1 MKIIISIAVVI
12 LQLVAAN
19 LLGFVP
25 AVFFGAG
32 NGWELVVFVL
42 GFSLGVWGVGA
53 LAARLYKSFQARDQ
67 GIRLAAALFVSAL
80 GVVVILLTPAIG
92 FIRILYPL
100 AGAFIGYYLPGVFL
114 KRYQRSRAGSDQ

>member
-25 AVFFGAG
+25 AVFFGVG

-53 LAARLYKSFQARDQ
+53 LAARLYKSFLARDQ
-67 GIRLAAALFVSAL
+67 GIRLVAALLVSAL

>member
-1 MKIIISIAVVI
+1 
-12 LQLVAAN
+12 L
-19 LLGFVP
+19 
-25 AVFFGAG
+25 
-32 NGWELVVFVL
+32 
-42 GFSLGVWGVGA
+42 
-53 LAARLYKSFQARDQ
+53 
-67 GIRLAAALFVSAL
+67 VSAL

>member
-1 MKIIISIAVVI
+1 MKTLIQILIVI
-12 LQLVAAN
+12 FQLIAAN
-19 LLGFVP
+19 LLGFFP
-25 AVFFGAG
+25 AVALGVG

-114 KRYQRSRAGSDQ
+114 KRYQRYRVGGDQ

>member
-25 AVFFGAG
+25 AVFFGVG

-53 LAARLYKSFQARDQ
+53 LAARLYKSFLARDQ
-67 GIRLAAALFVSAL
+67 GIRLVAALLVSAL

-114 KRYQRSRAGSDQ
+114 KLYQRSRAGSDQ

>member
-1 MKIIISIAVVI
+1 MKTLIQILIVI
-12 LQLVAAN
+12 LQLIAAN

-25 AVFFGAG
+25 AVALGVG
-32 NGWELVVFVL
+32 NGWELVAFVL

-53 LAARLYKSFQARDQ
+53 LAARLYKSFLARDQ
-67 GIRLAAALFVSAL
+67 GIRLVAALFVSAL

-114 KRYQRSRAGSDQ
+114 KRYQRSRAGSNQ